1 MHCIITQAYLIYSSS
16 VAAGAQSG
24 IEECKYQFAWDRWNC
39 PERAL
44 QLSTH
49 SSLRSGKSWPPHP
62 SQNNSTPSQIFPHAY
77 EAEIPT
83 HGKHGRFSKMFKKWY
98 ATVCFFFF
106 FFFRFISDAWVFLSS
121 LCLTNICLV
130 QRVGIVT
137 EASKTRAKTKRHSC
151 PTESQPLHTEIHK
164 HKETDLFGN
173 IK

>member
-62 SQNNSTPSQIFPHAY
+62 PQNNSTPSQIFPHAY
-77 EAEIPT
+77 EAEIPA

-98 ATVCFFFF
+98 ATVC

-164 HKETDLFGN
+164 HKETDLLGN

>member
-49 SSLRSGKSWPPHP
+49 SSLRSGKSWPPPTPHRTTQRHP
-62 SQNNSTPSQIFPHAY
+62 KYSHTP
-77 EAEIPT
+77 T
-83 HGKHGRFSKMFKKWY
+83 RLRFQLMANMADFQRCLKSGMQLC
-98 ATVCFFFF
+98 AFFF

-164 HKETDLFGN
+164 HKETDLLGN

>member
-1 MHCIITQAYLIYSSS
+1 MFPKNIIWCLLGRMHPGTEITADAMLWNHTSVVHCIITQAYLIYSSS

-62 SQNNSTPSQIFPHAY
+62 PQNNSTPSQIFPHAY
-77 EAEIPT
+77 EAEIPA
-83 HGKHGRFSKMFKKWY
+83 HGKHGRFSKVVKKWY

-106 FFFRFISDAWVFLSS
+106 LGLFLM
-121 LCLTNICLV
+121 L
-130 QRVGIVT
+130 
-137 EASKTRAKTKRHSC
+137 
-151 PTESQPLHTEIHK
+151 
-164 HKETDLFGN
+164 
-173 IK
+173 